1 MMPTNKLKL
10 IINENKINYI
20 ITDKKIRL
28 NKLQYLKS
36 YKLIKKFKF
45 KLKKYFKNA
54 KEIIYT
60 SGTTGSPKGV
70 ILSLDKSE
78 IVAKMINKIV
88 RLQSETKELIALPL
102 NHSDGLG
109 RLKCFAING
118 HTLILNQNPYNF
130 GSLFSLLE
138 KHNINGF
145 LWFPLE

>member
-1 MMPTNKLKL
+1 M
-10 IINENKINYI
+10 
-20 ITDKKIRL
+20 
-28 NKLQYLKS
+28 
-36 YKLIKKFKF
+36 
-45 KLKKYFKNA
+45 
-54 KEIIYT
+54 
-60 SGTTGSPKGV
+60 
-70 ILSLDKSE
+70 SLDKSE

-145 LWFPLE
+145 FMVPSGIEILKK

>member
-10 IINENKINYI
+10 IINENKKNYI
-20 ITDKKIRL
+20 INNKKIRL

-88 RLQSETKELIALPL
+88 SYKVKQKSLSHYPSIIQMDLEDLNVLQLMDT
-102 NHSDGLG
+102 H
-109 RLKCFAING
+109 
-118 HTLILNQNPYNF
+118 
-130 GSLFSLLE
+130 
-138 KHNINGF
+138 
-145 LWFPLE
+145 